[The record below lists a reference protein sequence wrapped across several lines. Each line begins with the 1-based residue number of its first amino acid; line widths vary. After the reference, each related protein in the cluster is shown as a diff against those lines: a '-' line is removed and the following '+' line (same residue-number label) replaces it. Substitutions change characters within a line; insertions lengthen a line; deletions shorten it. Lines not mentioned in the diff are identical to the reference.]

1 MHVWACM
8 QGSSCCSMGAFLCSS
23 VRFATPCCS
32 RALVLLR
39 ALEEL
44 VELLSRRQ
52 LERERAAANAR
63 AAELHPP
70 GMPMPKGRHPLNDR
84 VTRPTISHGH
94 AKTKIARVS
103 VPVPGVTFDEPDW
116 CGDSAERFG
125 MRRAMALIRL
135 HPFSSGASSDALC
148 DDVRHCTRVAM
159 RQGFTKQWRMPSMI
173 CPVATTL
180 YASPSIQHY
189 MHLPLF
195 NTLCISLYSTPY
207 ASPSI
212 KRSIQRSLFITSRL
226 IRTWRSEMMESST
239 CPRRGGD
246 FLGIFNAVIF

>member
-1 MHVWACM
+1 
-8 QGSSCCSMGAFLCSS
+8 
-23 VRFATPCCS
+23 
-32 RALVLLR
+32 
-39 ALEEL
+39 
-44 VELLSRRQ
+44 
-52 LERERAAANAR
+52 
-63 AAELHPP
+63 
-70 GMPMPKGRHPLNDR
+70 
-84 VTRPTISHGH
+84 
-94 AKTKIARVS
+94 
-103 VPVPGVTFDEPDW
+103 
-116 CGDSAERFG
+116 
-125 MRRAMALIRL
+125 
-135 HPFSSGASSDALC
+135 
-148 DDVRHCTRVAM
+148 
-159 RQGFTKQWRMPSMI
+159 MI